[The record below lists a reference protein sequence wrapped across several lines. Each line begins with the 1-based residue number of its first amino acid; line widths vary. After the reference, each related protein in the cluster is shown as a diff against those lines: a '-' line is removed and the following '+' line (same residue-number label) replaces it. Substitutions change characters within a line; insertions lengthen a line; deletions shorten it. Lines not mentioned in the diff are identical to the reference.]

1 MYVLLGIRSAAALCV
16 VPVVMLLLLLLL
28 IIVHLLP
35 RLTLIQKPLVHIY
48 IRTVKSFLSLWQ
60 VHSPFG
66 ESRRNASG
74 FFCVFVCGKF
84 QSPTRVV
91 T

>member
-1 MYVLLGIRSAAALCV
+1 MYVLLGIRSAAALRV

-48 IRTVKSFLSLWQ
+48 IYALSSHFYPSGKYIRLL
-60 VHSPFG
+60 
-66 ESRRNASG
+66 ASLVEMLLG
-74 FFCVFVCGKF
+74 FFVCLSVESFNPPPGW
-84 QSPTRVV
+84 
-91 T
+91 

>member
-48 IRTVKSFLSLWQ
+48 THCQ
-60 VHSPFG
+60 VIFIPL
-66 ESRRNASG
+66 AST
-74 FFCVFVCGKF
+74 FAFW
-84 QSPTRVV
+84 RVS
-91 T
+91 